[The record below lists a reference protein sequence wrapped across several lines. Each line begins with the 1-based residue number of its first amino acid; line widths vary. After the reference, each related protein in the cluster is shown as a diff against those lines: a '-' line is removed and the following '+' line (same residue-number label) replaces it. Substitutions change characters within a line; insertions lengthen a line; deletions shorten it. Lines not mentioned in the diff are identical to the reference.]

1 MPIFRGNSFV
11 LAVAVSFVC
20 VTMILSVVLEQLSER
35 ERDRRREKQRG

>member
-1 MPIFRGNSFV
+1 V

-35 ERDRRREKQRG
+35 ERDRRREKQGG

>member
-1 MPIFRGNSFV
+1 V
-11 LAVAVSFVC
+11 LAVAVSFIC

>member
-1 MPIFRGNSFV
+1 V

>member
-1 MPIFRGNSFV
+1 M
-11 LAVAVSFVC
+11 LAVAVSFIC

>member
-1 MPIFRGNSFV
+1 V

-35 ERDRRREKQRG
+35 ERDRRREKQQG